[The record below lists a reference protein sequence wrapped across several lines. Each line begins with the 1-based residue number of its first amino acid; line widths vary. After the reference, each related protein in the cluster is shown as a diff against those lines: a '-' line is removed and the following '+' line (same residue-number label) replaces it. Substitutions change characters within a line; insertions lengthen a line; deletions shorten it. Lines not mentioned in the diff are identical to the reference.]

1 MFESPTTFHRRW
13 GIAWLGLAI
22 ALAIHVTDEALTGF
36 LPLYNS
42 IVLEIRESYSFIP
55 LPTFI
60 FPVWLGGLIV
70 AVLILF
76 LLSPLVFA
84 GRTPLRYMSYALSI
98 MMILNGFGHMGASL
112 YWGTLAPGVYS
123 SPILLV
129 AAVAL
134 LVSTFQAHR
143 KSGGGDRAS
152 QRGDSTRLGRR

>member
-22 ALAIHVTDEALTGF
+22 ALAFHVTDEALTGF

-55 LPTFI
+55 LPTFT
-60 FPVWLGGLIV
+60 FPIWLGGLIV

-84 GRTPLRYMSYALSI
+84 GRTRLISVLCPFYHYDSQRIRTHWCVSVL
-98 MMILNGFGHMGASL
+98 G
-112 YWGTLAPGVYS
+112 YS
-123 SPILLV
+123 RTGRVLI
-129 AAVAL
+129 
-134 LVSTFQAHR
+134 AHFA
-143 KSGGGDRAS
+143 SGGGRS
-152 QRGDSTRLGRR
+152 LGINVSGSPEIRWRRLTERR